1 MSLKGIGT
9 IAEGMKRPQK
19 PGAEE
24 KGCEAAFHPGQG
36 HFTNE
41 LTLAVAASACKTVR
55 MPAFT
60 KSHFYPKSSCWR
72 RESQVSSGHTVPARA
87 PMLQRLVLPSLIL
100 PALIRLSG
108 LKYK

>member
-1 MSLKGIGT
+1 
-9 IAEGMKRPQK
+9 MKRPQK

-24 KGCEAAFHPGQG
+24 KGCEAAFPPGQG
-36 HFTNE
+36 HFTSE

-55 MPAFT
+55 TPAWRGKRFT
-60 KSHFYPKSSCWR
+60 KFHFYPKSGCGR
-72 RESQVSSGHTVPARA
+72 RERQVSSGHMVPARL
-87 PMLQRLVLPSLIL
+87 PMLQRLVLPSHIL